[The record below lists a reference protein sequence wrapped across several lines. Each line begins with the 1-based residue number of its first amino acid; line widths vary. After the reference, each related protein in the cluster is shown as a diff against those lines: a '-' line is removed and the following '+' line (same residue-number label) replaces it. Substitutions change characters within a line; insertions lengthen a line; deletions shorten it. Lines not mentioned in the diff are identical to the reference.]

1 MAGDTDGLCDQL
13 SAMQLHPQSPVGVM
27 EGPSGSLV
35 TYCDMFAKSN
45 FFVETLEIRACEK
58 LREEELL
65 TEGHTARGTER
76 TQSL

>member
-1 MAGDTDGLCDQL
+1 
-13 SAMQLHPQSPVGVM
+13 M

-45 FFVETLEIRACEK
+45 FLVETLEIRACEK